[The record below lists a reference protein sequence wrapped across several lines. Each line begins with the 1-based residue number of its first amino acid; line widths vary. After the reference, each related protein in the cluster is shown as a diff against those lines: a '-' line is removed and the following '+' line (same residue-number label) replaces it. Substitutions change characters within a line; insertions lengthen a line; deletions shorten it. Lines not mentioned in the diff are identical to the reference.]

1 VGASHRSRGKSL
13 EDKEIRQ
20 KKVHFFASLLLVALS
35 FHGLFMSMG
44 AGSFSWRLIAN
55 GLVLLFLTLFSWR
68 YLLAIFRSFLSWVGL
83 WLIFLG
89 EAFFLFEYPAVFFLQ
104 ESLHRALL
112 LGGTLLIT
120 LGLWE
125 ERQRYFRPEVEKFLE
140 GTMKPAI
147 FLDGEGRIQGA
158 NSEAVALLGCSLA
171 ELRRSHFTDF
181 LPAALREK
189 AWDRFQTIR
198 TQKIDGRGFS
208 LLVNTREG
216 KELLVKAAP
225 LFSLFSAEK
234 KGMVFTLED
243 LTRSRA
249 GLLSLYREGRKLRGY
264 LEAVQDIFL
273 ILDREGRVRYLNRA
287 GSDLLGVKRR
297 ELLGETLDG
306 FLKGEEKE
314 RGEKIF
320 RMLLAGE
327 LPPEGE
333 RVLEIVTARGE
344 KRKIR
349 WNCQILYA
357 GEAIGGFALS
367 GIDVTEETNHW
378 EELQSEHLFHWTLLH
393 LIHQALQEE
402 PFLLEA
408 FLRKVIVS
416 LGAVFATEETWY
428 LRRAEDGRFV
438 VEVGRGGEG
447 IARYFLRDGNLLKR
461 EAFITH
467 LRWEENTIVFLAEG
481 EFPFLVLP
489 LFVLE
494 RLEGLFLFGGSKKA
508 FTGVDLQ
515 RAQIVR
521 ETLELLFF
529 RRKTEE
535 ELLHLSSHDSL
546 TGALN
551 HKAFR
556 EKGAEILALAERYGR
571 PLSVIFVDVDNF
583 KSVNDRFG
591 HLFGD
596 RVLYL
601 LAQHLRAN
609 LRRNDL
615 LARFGGDEFVL
626 LLPETPGEKAREL
639 LERLEQNPLFL
650 EEGEEVITCRFSAGV
665 SVYPEDGRTLEALM
679 EVADLRM
686 YEGKKTRKK
695 RV

>member
-1 VGASHRSRGKSL
+1 
-13 EDKEIRQ
+13 
-20 KKVHFFASLLLVALS
+20 
-35 FHGLFMSMG
+35 
-44 AGSFSWRLIAN
+44 
-55 GLVLLFLTLFSWR
+55 
-68 YLLAIFRSFLSWVGL
+68 
-83 WLIFLG
+83 
-89 EAFFLFEYPAVFFLQ
+89 
-104 ESLHRALL
+104 
-112 LGGTLLIT
+112 
-120 LGLWE
+120 
-125 ERQRYFRPEVEKFLE
+125 
-140 GTMKPAI
+140 
-147 FLDGEGRIQGA
+147 
-158 NSEAVALLGCSLA
+158 
-171 ELRRSHFTDF
+171 
-181 LPAALREK
+181 
-189 AWDRFQTIR
+189 
-198 TQKIDGRGFS
+198 
-208 LLVNTREG
+208 
-216 KELLVKAAP
+216 
-225 LFSLFSAEK
+225 
-234 KGMVFTLED
+234 
-243 LTRSRA
+243 
-249 GLLSLYREGRKLRGY
+249 
-264 LEAVQDIFL
+264 
-273 ILDREGRVRYLNRA
+273 
-287 GSDLLGVKRR
+287 
-297 ELLGETLDG
+297 
-306 FLKGEEKE
+306 
-314 RGEKIF
+314 
-320 RMLLAGE
+320 
-327 LPPEGE
+327 
-333 RVLEIVTARGE
+333 
-344 KRKIR
+344 
-349 WNCQILYA
+349 
-357 GEAIGGFALS
+357 
-367 GIDVTEETNHW
+367 
-378 EELQSEHLFHWTLLH
+378 
-393 LIHQALQEE
+393 
-402 PFLLEA
+402 
-408 FLRKVIVS
+408 
-416 LGAVFATEETWY
+416 
-428 LRRAEDGRFV
+428 
-438 VEVGRGGEG
+438 
-447 IARYFLRDGNLLKR
+447 
-461 EAFITH
+461 
-467 LRWEENTIVFLAEG
+467 LAEG